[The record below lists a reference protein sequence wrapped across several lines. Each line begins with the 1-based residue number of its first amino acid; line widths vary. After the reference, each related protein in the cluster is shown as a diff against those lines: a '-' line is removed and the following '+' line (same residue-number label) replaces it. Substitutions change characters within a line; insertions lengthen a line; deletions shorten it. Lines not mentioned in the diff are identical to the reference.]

1 MKRIGWMI
9 ISSFSGPF
17 LLNFIIW
24 MLILDMQFL
33 WLYVDDLMGKGLEWN
48 IILELLLYAS
58 ANWVPLALPL
68 SVLLASIMSFGSLGE
83 KNELLALKAAGI
95 SLFKIMRPLIV
106 VVFMI
111 AVFAFYFTNNLWP
124 VANFKMRVLLRDIQN
139 TKVALV
145 LQPGVF
151 FKSDNF
157 SIRIGDKNKAGNE
170 FSDILIYDH
179 SNMNRQSLGAWSYKS
194 DPRDYKRVIR
204 AKKGKLIN
212 PEDKSKLSLELEDG
226 YMIQEWDPKSFKEST
241 IPFTKYNFKQTT
253 ISFEMNAF
261 EFQRS
266 SEKSYQKEQ
275 YLLNL
280 SQLYKLN
287 DSVNNERKVRY
298 DKIAQ
303 IINNEFY
310 LTKDSALKNNQELNF
325 NFKSIFNNQSK
336 KLQKKNF
343 KVATKRLDQLKNHI
357 RIAKSKEKS
366 SKDYLSD
373 LKIEWNRKFTLS
385 YAVLMLF
392 FLGGPLGAIVKK
404 GGLGWP
410 VITAILI
417 FLVYF
422 ILTRAGEEMAA
433 NYNLGPNMGMWL
445 SAICITPVS
454 IFIFYKAN
462 QDARIFD
469 TEWYTKTLRKL
480 LWK

>member
-1 MKRIGWMI
+1 
-9 ISSFSGPF
+9 
-17 LLNFIIW
+17 

-170 FSDILIYDH
+170 FFDILIYDH
-179 SNMNRQSLGAWSYKS
+179 SNISRQSLGAWSYKS

-212 PEDKSKLSLELEDG
+212 PEDKSKLSLELENG
-226 YMIQEWDPKSFKEST
+226 NFIEEWDPKSFKESN
-241 IPFTKYNFKQTT
+241 IPFMKGNFKQTT
-253 ISFEMNAF
+253 ISFEMNAY

-287 DSVNNERKVRY
+287 DSVNIERKKRY

-303 IINNEFY
+303 IISNEFY
-310 LTKDSALKNNQELNF
+310 LNKDSSLENNQELNF
-325 NFKSIFNNQSK
+325 NFKSILSNQSK

-433 NYNLGPNMGMWL
+433 NYNLGPNIGMWL

-469 TEWYTKTLRKL
+469 TEWYNKMLRKL
-480 LWK
+480 VGK